1 MIANVLHSLN
11 GWQTALLIW
20 GCLVVLIYLYSI
32 YDSYKYR
39 DLNKYLNKLEME
51 GDTEG

>member
-11 GWQTALLIW
+11 GWQTGLLLW
-20 GCLVVLIYLYSI
+20 GCFITAVYLYAF

-39 DLNKYLNKLEME
+39 DINTRLNKLEME

>member
-11 GWQTALLIW
+11 GWQTGLLLW
-20 GCLVVLIYLYSI
+20 GCLVVLIYLYSA

-39 DLNKYLNKLEME
+39 DINKYLNKLETE